1 MADNSALRVAYEPA
15 RPSGVP
21 RPGAVRPG
29 SAASYRPDST
39 ATGTDLKPSS
49 ALTRPMSAPPVR
61 EDVRPGWRS
70 GKSHTPSPAQNDAT
84 RKRNLRQDFYVQE
97 QMRLRQL
104 SLLEAQ
110 RAGVLRRSPS
120 ASASG
125 RRHQGSPTRVALHT
139 PVHNVLDD
147 LAAVQHRVDELRVE
161 NAAQRAQLA
170 KLTRLGLGLGLG
182 LGFGLGIGLR

>member
-1 MADNSALRVAYEPA
+1 MADSSALRVAYEPA

-97 QMRLRQL
+97 DDAAYLRDMWRPKNSYNLVRMDIATDQITCTQVGFFDTEFISCSI
-104 SLLEAQ
+104 SLATSTV
-110 RAGVLRRSPS
+110 AWRSS
-120 ASASG
+120 CNRNIS
-125 RRHQGSPTRVALHT
+125 R
-139 PVHNVLDD
+139 
-147 LAAVQHRVDELRVE
+147 
-161 NAAQRAQLA
+161 
-170 KLTRLGLGLGLG
+170 
-182 LGFGLGIGLR
+182 